1 MAAPDPVGKPP
12 SALRHEAV
20 LCLGSNIDPVVNMQ
34 RAVALLRNHIY
45 VAALSTCVEAEAIG
59 TVGPNF
65 LNMAAMIET
74 DLDAEA
80 VKSQVIGAIEQAL
93 GRVRTADKYAPR
105 TIDIDVIIFDGEV
118 LDQTLWKRAYI
129 AQTCGELMPRL
140 THPETGELI
149 AQVAARLIERQ
160 MIVPRPDLRF

>member
-1 MAAPDPVGKPP
+1 MEAPDPVGKPP
-12 SALRHEAV
+12 SALRHAAV
-20 LCLGSNIDPVVNMQ
+20 LCLGSNIDPVINMQ
-34 RAVALLRNHIY
+34 RAVALLRNHVY
-45 VAALSTCVEAEAIG
+45 MPALSTCVEAEAIG

-65 LNMAAMIET
+65 LNMAVLIET
-74 DLDAEA
+74 DLDAGAIKE
-80 VKSQVIGAIEQAL
+80 QVIGAIEKAL

-105 TIDIDVIIFDGEV
+105 TIDIDIIIFDGQV

-129 AQTCGELMPRL
+129 AQTCGELVPGL

>member
-1 MAAPDPVGKPP
+1 MAAPDPVGRPP
-12 SALRHEAV
+12 SSPRHKAV
-20 LCLGSNIDPVVNMQ
+20 LCLGSNIDPVINMQ
-34 RAVALLRNHIY
+34 RAAALLRNHVY
-45 VAALSTCVEAEAIG
+45 VSALSSCVEAEAIG

-74 DLDAEA
+74 DLDAQEI
-80 VKSQVIGAIEQAL
+80 KTQVIGAIEQAL

-105 TIDIDVIIFDGEV
+105 TIDIDIVVFDGDV

-129 AQTCGELMPRL
+129 ALTCGELLPGL

-149 AQVAARLIERQ
+149 SQVAARLSERQ
-160 MIVPRPDLRF
+160 MVVPRPDLRF